1 MRVLIILLLFFS
13 NSILS
18 QVELI
23 NAKKPIDIENKS
35 NNEADPL
42 QYFDVDENDILW
54 SKVVY
59 EFIDLNEKLNFPLLF
74 PTDEESQ
81 TFRIG
86 RKSMWVILKEHILT
100 KIDEYKKT
108 VQDDTWDV
116 EMSPD
121 NLEIYSDDT
130 FEQSKKISVKDI
142 NDLISYE
149 QVSRREAAGFV
160 LKYVMSNQVGG
171 YNIKGIWFFD
181 KKASELKYRLLG
193 IQPVVAN
200 TEELKGGVANPKLDK
215 PTFWIWYPSI
225 REELN
230 KHLVFNERNNEN
242 RITFDALL
250 INRRFNSYIY
260 KYDNMYG
267 DRSIK
272 DYIVPRPG
280 ESEESYRIRFI
291 LESER
296 IKKEILDFENDMWG
310 Y

>member
-23 NAKKPIDIENKS
+23 NAKKIIDIENKS
-35 NNEADPL
+35 NNESDPL

-200 TEELKGGVANPKLDK
+200 TEELKDGVANPKLDK

-272 DYIVPRPG
+272 DYIVQRPG

>member
-18 QVELI
+18 QLELI

-35 NNEADPL
+35 NNEAEPL

-74 PTDEESQ
+74 PTDEESG

-200 TEELKGGVANPKLDK
+200 TEELKDGVANPKLDK

-272 DYIVPRPG
+272 DYIVQRPG

>member
-181 KKASELKYRLLG
+181 KKASELKYILLG

-200 TEELKGGVANPKLDK
+200 TEELKDGVANPKLDK

-272 DYIVPRPG
+272 DYIVQRPG

>member
-35 NNEADPL
+35 NNEAEPL

-74 PTDEESQ
+74 PTDEESG

-86 RKSMWVILKEHILT
+86 RKSMWVILKEYILT

-200 TEELKGGVANPKLDK
+200 TEELKDGVANPKLDK

-272 DYIVPRPG
+272 DYIVQRPG
-280 ESEESYRIRFI
+280 ESDESFRIRFI

>member
-108 VQDDTWDV
+108 VQDETWDV

>member
-35 NNEADPL
+35 NNEAEPL

-74 PTDEESQ
+74 PTDEESG

-200 TEELKGGVANPKLDK
+200 TEELKDGVANPKLDK

-272 DYIVPRPG
+272 DYIVQRPG

>member
-35 NNEADPL
+35 NNESDPL

-200 TEELKGGVANPKLDK
+200 TEELKDGVANPKLDK

-272 DYIVPRPG
+272 DYIVQRPG

>member
-108 VQDDTWDV
+108 VQDDIWDV
-116 EMSPD
+116 EMSPN

-149 QVSRREAAGFV
+149 QVSRREATGFV

-200 TEELKGGVANPKLDK
+200 TEDLKGGVPNPKLDK

-272 DYIVPRPG
+272 DYIVQRPG

>member
-1 MRVLIILLLFFS
+1 
-13 NSILS
+13 
-18 QVELI
+18 
-23 NAKKPIDIENKS
+23 
-35 NNEADPL
+35 
-42 QYFDVDENDILW
+42 
-54 SKVVY
+54 
-59 EFIDLNEKLNFPLLF
+59 
-74 PTDEESQ
+74 
-81 TFRIG
+81 
-86 RKSMWVILKEHILT
+86 
-100 KIDEYKKT
+100 
-108 VQDDTWDV
+108 
-116 EMSPD
+116 
-121 NLEIYSDDT
+121 
-130 FEQSKKISVKDI
+130 
-142 NDLISYE
+142 
-149 QVSRREAAGFV
+149 
-160 LKYVMSNQVGG
+160 
-171 YNIKGIWFFD
+171 KGIWFFD

-200 TEELKGGVANPKLDK
+200 TEELKDGVANPKLDK

-272 DYIVPRPG
+272 DYIVQRPG
-280 ESEESYRIRFI
+280 ESDESFRIRFI

>member
-35 NNEADPL
+35 NNESDPL

-200 TEELKGGVANPKLDK
+200 TEELKDGVANPKLDK

-272 DYIVPRPG
+272 DYIVQRPG
-280 ESEESYRIRFI
+280 ESEESYRIRLI